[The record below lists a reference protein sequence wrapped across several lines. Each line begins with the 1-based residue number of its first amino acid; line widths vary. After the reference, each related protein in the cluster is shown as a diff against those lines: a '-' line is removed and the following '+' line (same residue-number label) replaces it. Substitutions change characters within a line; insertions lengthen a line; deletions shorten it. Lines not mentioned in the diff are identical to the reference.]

1 MKSRGGSEP
10 LLTSCAARPP
20 LLAAARS
27 PARPSQLKTRTEQLA
42 QQLEEAE
49 QTQSTLSHMLKRSQD
64 EKLSHLATLKAF
76 EDSIRVHRNEQELSE
91 GVLRQVQKS
100 RDEETSELHKMQL
113 EVRKHLA
120 LLDRKLEARRLEVR
134 ARQEKAKWRLAKLQ
148 EEMQLKA
155 QAEGDMTEAEER
167 EMIEKAKNLQQEA
180 SDLRAEKIRTM
191 AEADAAE
198 AEFHRVRFAAGV
210 PGPGPD
216 QHVAEE
222 GAPFV
227 PPVPEPIIQRFA
239 KLEDEVNQIEEQL
252 ADYSQRQAVL
262 QQQQAALR
270 AQNQPRAK
278 DRQDE
283 EDVDV
288 ALAGRLSERT
298 GVGKRALET
307 ATRELDSA
315 RGLKLQLDQSIS
327 VLRERVEMLA
337 LPEGAAGAAA
347 AAAAAALPELA
358 ESESISSALLAADF
372 AELPSAWSRQV
383 QKKTLDATQR
393 LQELMRAIDVQA
405 AASAMR
411 AATAYL
417 QNSAAGGPPAA
428 LGGSGGGGGAGAES
442 ASSSLVARA
451 GSDGGSGEG
460 GADGERSASDTA
472 AAAGEAAAA
481 LADENESDRR
491 LEATIES
498 LIVKN
503 EWSIR
508 VRPSSSNNSSRPVK
522 TISGKV
528 LNEAVQAFE
537 KTWKDVG
544 SGALSAAAVAAAARD
559 VPGSAGGLGLSGGGG
574 GEDGLH
580 PAPPTAEEEKAAE
593 GGDKAKAKAAKAKEP
608 VDVNKPKARDVQKFL
623 ATAAAMAGDE
633 VDESLVSWKKDFDEV
648 PTRERIKRTLAVDPK
663 AAKGAKAAK

>member
-1 MKSRGGSEP
+1 
-10 LLTSCAARPP
+10 
-20 LLAAARS
+20 
-27 PARPSQLKTRTEQLA
+27 
-42 QQLEEAE
+42 
-49 QTQSTLSHMLKRSQD
+49 MLKRSQD
-64 EKLSHLATLKAF
+64 EKLAHLGTLKAF
-76 EDSIRVHRNEQELSE
+76 EDSIRVHRSEQELSE

-120 LLDRKLEARRLEVR
+120 LLDRKLEGRRLEVR

-227 PPVPEPIIQRFA
+227 PPAPEPIIQRFA

-262 QQQQAALR
+262 LQQQAALR

-307 ATRELDSA
+307 ATRELESA
-315 RGLKLQLDQSIS
+315 RGLKLQLDQSVS

-337 LPEGAAGAAA
+337 LPEGAAAAA
-347 AAAAAALPELA
+347 AAAASALPEIA
-358 ESESISSALLAADF
+358 ESESISSALLAADA

-383 QKKTLDATQR
+383 HKKTLDATQR
-393 LQELMRAIDVQA
+393 LQELMRAIDAQA
-405 AASAMR
+405 AASALR

-417 QNSAAGGPPAA
+417 QSAAAGGPPAA
-428 LGGSGGGGGAGAES
+428 LGGVGAGAGAES

-451 GSDGGSGEG
+451 GSDGGSGGGEG
-460 GADGERSASDTA
+460 GADGERSGADA
-472 AAAGEAAAA
+472 AALAGEAAAA
-481 LADENESDRR
+481 RADENESDRR

-508 VRPSSSNNSSRPVK
+508 VRPSSSGNSRPVK

-574 GEDGLH
+574 GDDGLQQAA
-580 PAPPTAEEEKAAE
+580 APQLAEEEKAAE
-593 GGDKAKAKAAKAKEP
+593 GGEKAKGKGKAKEP

-623 ATAAAMAGDE
+623 ATAAAMAGDDVE
-633 VDESLVSWKKDFDEV
+633 DALVSMKKDVEEV
-648 PTRERIKRTLAVDPK
+648 PTRDRIKRAMAVDPK
-663 AAKGAKAAK
+663 GATKGAKAAK